1 MDSMVEQ
8 ARMKVRAWSD
18 SHRHAVLYDDE
29 SASLLDVASARSVRL
44 PWSEL
49 QGFEE
54 KIHPET
60 RDGYIVLLF
69 EDGRQ
74 LALADPGGVA
84 FAPSTVNSG
93 PVDNL
98 PAAVCLRDFYA
109 LLQRVNH
116 HLYEHAGEALPRECL
131 DSIMMC
137 IAILDGARAAG
148 FDVGDLEGELEK
160 SLNEVERRT
169 G

>member
-1 MDSMVEQ
+1 
-8 ARMKVRAWSD
+8 MKVRSWVD

-29 SASLLDVASARSVRL
+29 NSSLLDVASGKSVRL

-54 KIHPET
+54 KIHPESE
-60 RDGYIVLLF
+60 DGYIVLLF
-69 EDGRQ
+69 EGGRQ

-84 FAPSTVNSG
+84 FAPSMVNSG
-93 PVDNL
+93 PVVQL
-98 PAAVCLRDFYA
+98 PGVVCLRDFHT

-116 HLYEHAGEALPRECL
+116 SLYEHADEAPPRECL
-131 DSIMMC
+131 ELIMMC

-148 FDVGDLEGELEK
+148 FDVSDLEGELEK
-160 SLNEVERRT
+160 SLNDLETRT